1 MKTKFTN
8 DDLLEII
15 TILEEQFLHQDELSV
30 YKDIHVHNDMEGN
43 FAGDDYVFSIFDK
56 INSSFY
62 FVISPYDDKSKKAPQ
77 QALVFREGRLQEQ
90 FDYTNYANM
99 RTGAMDALLLRAL
112 KLNPTSAKILIYGT
126 GGVAKWTLKF
136 LKAAFP
142 NIEQVDYMN
151 SRNQNDEGF
160 EELGNNIGLRLSLG
174 DKSKIGEFDYIFCH
188 TSSYQP
194 VITKEDLENTK
205 SNVLITSYLTTYNFE
220 EIDISAWDTGKNT
233 VITSW
238 DKEIENSK
246 DLQEAEKSGILEKS
260 KIKTLLE
267 VLSNSTPNIV
277 DTRIM
282 FRSAGTPIQN
292 AALIKYLLSTK

>member
-1 MKTKFTN
+1 MKTEFSN
-8 DDLLEII
+8 DDLLDII
-15 TILEEQFLHQDELSV
+15 TKLAEQFLHQYELSV
-30 YKDIHVHNDMEGN
+30 YRDIHEHNDMEGK
-43 FAGDDYVFSIFDK
+43 FAGDDHVFSIFDK
-56 INSSFY
+56 VNSNFY

-77 QALVFREGRLQEQ
+77 QALVFSEGRLQEQ

-112 KLNPTSAKILIYGT
+112 NRNPTSAKMLIYGS
-126 GGVAKWTLKF
+126 GEIAKWTLKF

-142 NIEQVDYMN
+142 DIEQVDYIN
-151 SRNQNDEGF
+151 SRKLKDEVF
-160 EELGNNIGLRLSLG
+160 EEFGNNIGLRLFLG
-174 DKSKIGEFDYIFCH
+174 DKSKIGEYDYILCH
-188 TSSYQP
+188 TSSPEP

-205 SNVLITSYLTTYNFE
+205 PDVLITSYLTSYNFE

-246 DLQEAEKSGILEKS
+246 DLQAAEKSGILERS
-260 KIKTLLE
+260 KIITLHD
-267 VLSNSTPNIV
+267 VLSKSTPNIADSKV
-277 DTRIM
+277 M

-292 AALIKYLLSTK
+292 AALIKYLLSIK

>member
-8 DDLLEII
+8 DNLLEII
-15 TILEEQFLHQDELSV
+15 TILEEQFLLQDELSV
-30 YKDIHVHNDMEGN
+30 YKDIHEHNDMEGN

-282 FRSAGTPIQN
+282 SRSAGTPIQN